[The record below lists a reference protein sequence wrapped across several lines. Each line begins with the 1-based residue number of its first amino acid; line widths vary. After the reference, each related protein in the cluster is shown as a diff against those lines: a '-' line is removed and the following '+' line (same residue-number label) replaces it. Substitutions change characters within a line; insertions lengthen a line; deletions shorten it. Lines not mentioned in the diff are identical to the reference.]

1 MWYNLSSL
9 IRGKAKLKEQWRVSL
24 QIYIIRLLST
34 YVKVAG
40 TGLELELPL
49 MAIALEKKKEEK
61 KENSTMTSHITNMNS
76 CLHLPREEEEKVIFD
91 RFFDMFFLSKY

>member
-1 MWYNLSSL
+1 M
-9 IRGKAKLKEQWRVSL
+9 

-61 KENSTMTSHITNMNS
+61 ERKLYDDVTHHEHEQLFAFT
-76 CLHLPREEEEKVIFD
+76 
-91 RFFDMFFLSKY
+91 